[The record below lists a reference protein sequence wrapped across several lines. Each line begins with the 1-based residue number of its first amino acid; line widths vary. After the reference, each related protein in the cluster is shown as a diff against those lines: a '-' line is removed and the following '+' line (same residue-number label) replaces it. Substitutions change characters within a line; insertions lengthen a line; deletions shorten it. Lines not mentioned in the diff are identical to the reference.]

1 MWLLDIDIKAL
12 AELTESLLDCYRGL
26 NDYQSF
32 EHDLERLR
40 GNISDVRWQRKITY
54 FQVIASLGDHWSEKV
69 GKREVKK
76 LLPLDEESDTEIIQL
91 YLHFCSEE
99 LTFKRN
105 IDILD
110 RLVSLIEKPS
120 EKLQYTV
127 VKAIKYLCI
136 GDESESEKLIE
147 QALNDY
153 ELKGWRS
160 DNSYGHMQHAR
171 AISLLA
177 DLQHSAKLK
186 VQSIQEFESLLENH
200 SWTDSGIADIHFEIG
215 KSLFHIKKFE
225 EAIKQYK
232 KSLEIQKTEIVKV
245 FMSQALLDLNDEG
258 AISTI
263 KEVEHNLSELS
274 ESERLDYIFTYA
286 AIGIAFKQKDMIEK
300 SLGYLNDISPLA
312 PVFEKH
318 KSNLVSEISVLY
330 KTGELEEKSNLM
342 STLKKL
348 FRLTTRYLI
357 LQPNIAGL
365 GVNIN
370 KMADDLV
377 SESNKIKQSDA

>member
-1 MWLLDIDIKAL
+1 
-12 AELTESLLDCYRGL
+12 
-26 NDYQSF
+26 
-32 EHDLERLR
+32 
-40 GNISDVRWQRKITY
+40 
-54 FQVIASLGDHWSEKV
+54 
-69 GKREVKK
+69 
-76 LLPLDEESDTEIIQL
+76 
-91 YLHFCSEE
+91 
-99 LTFKRN
+99 
-105 IDILD
+105 
-110 RLVSLIEKPS
+110 
-120 EKLQYTV
+120 
-127 VKAIKYLCI
+127 
-136 GDESESEKLIE
+136 
-147 QALNDY
+147 
-153 ELKGWRS
+153 
-160 DNSYGHMQHAR
+160 MQHAR

-186 VQSIQEFESLLENH
+186 MQSIQEFESLLENH

-225 EAIKQYK
+225 EAIEQYR

-245 FMSQALLDLNDEG
+245 FMSQAQLDLNDEG

-263 KEVEHNLSELS
+263 KEVEDNLSELS
-274 ESERLDYIFTYA
+274 ESERLDYIFTYT

-318 KSNLVSEISVLY
+318 KSKLASEISVLY
-330 KTGELEEKSNLM
+330 KTGELEEKSNLI

-348 FRLTTRYLI
+348 FGLTTRYLI

-377 SESNKIKQSDA
+377 SESNKKKQPDA